1 VIELHIDGKRT
12 VIIEI
17 AELLAIHENQE
28 TYGENAYQNAVTER
42 TLRIAEVMNHI
53 KNPAV
58 TDEVLAAYAAIDD
71 NQLLAA
77 IGEHPSASKSTVES
91 IRARAM
97 TPSIWLTAN
106 DTLHNREWVTE

>member
-1 VIELHIDGKRT
+1 MIELHIDKKRT
-12 VIIEI
+12 VILEI

-42 TLRIAEVMNHI
+42 TSRIAEIVSHI
-53 KNPAV
+53 ENPAV
-58 TDEVLAAYAAIDD
+58 TDEVLATFVVVDD

-77 IGEHPSASKSTVES
+77 IGEHPSASKRTVES
-91 IRARAM
+91 IRERAM

-106 DTLHNREWVTE
+106 DTLHNRKWVSE